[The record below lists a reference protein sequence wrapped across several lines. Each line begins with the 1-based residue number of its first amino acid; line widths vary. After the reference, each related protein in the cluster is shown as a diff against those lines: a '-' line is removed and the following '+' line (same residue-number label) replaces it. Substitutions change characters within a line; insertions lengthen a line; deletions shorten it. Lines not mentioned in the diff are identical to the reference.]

1 MWISTPMRRCLFQ
14 GNVEP
19 SGTTEHPQE
28 VLVLK
33 NLIIAVAVI
42 LALVVAIGWVVLGR
56 AGNGDDPALAQKI
69 EVIKRGDFQMRISA
83 TGNLE
88 PLIDVEIKSNVEGE
102 IVELLVKNSDYV
114 EKDQV
119 LLRLDPELYQEG
131 KKQAEADV
139 AAAKAQVRQA
149 ELNIELKNER
159 LESQLTQADADL
171 KIAQANLETVQATTI
186 THVSQAE
193 TDIQTTQNSLD
204 QDNIALEQAK
214 IVLEQ
219 AKITLSEQETSLKSA
234 KISMDNAKSEL
245 DRNTELFEKG
255 LVSKKA
261 LEDAQA
267 AHANAEAQYE
277 TAGTRVQSQKQTI
290 VSQRRTI
297 NVRESSIANREAILQ
312 NQRLNLD
319 NLKKMRQK
327 AEEEAKIRAD
337 NAETQLQELMLT
349 YDNEK
354 LLTQQSK
361 VSADANKLRRESSLK
376 NEAER
381 LEWTTIKAPMA
392 GVVTLL
398 ELEEGE
404 IVTSGRS
411 AFSQSPPIMTI
422 VDPSKMVVKTFINEV
437 DMERLR
443 LDQRAEIVVDAFQNK
458 TYNGRVYEI
467 SPSGQEQDNII
478 SFEVMVEVLGSPEE
492 LRPGMSADVDII
504 TYEEKGVLIAPIDA
518 VINEKG
524 AIVNAQVGN
533 TSPFKAN
540 QPIVMQTISEKTFAG
555 TVESVGNGSVSIRL
569 DGSQRGIM
577 PGPTTISLLVRG
589 DKKADGVSAQVN
601 LLKGKF
607 IMLDDGSPKGKRTA
621 IETGMQNETQV
632 IITGGVTDGDRVVLQ
647 QRKPPPGGGFGR

>member
-1 MWISTPMRRCLFQ
+1 M
-14 GNVEP
+14 
-19 SGTTEHPQE
+19 
-28 VLVLK
+28 K

-42 LALVVAIGWVVLGR
+42 LVLVVAIGWVVLGR
-56 AGNGDDPALAQKI
+56 GKNGDDSALAQKI
-69 EVIKRGDFQMRISA
+69 EVIKRDDFQMRISA

-119 LLRLDPELYQEG
+119 LLRLDPELYEEG

-159 LESQLTQADADL
+159 LESELTQADADL

-186 THVSQAE
+186 TQVSQAE

-204 QDNIALEQAK
+204 QDNIALEQAR
-214 IVLEQ
+214 IALEQ

-277 TAGTRVQSQKQTI
+277 TAGKRVESQKQTI
-290 VSQRRTI
+290 VSQQRTI
-297 NVRESSIANREAILQ
+297 NVRESSIANREAILE

-327 AEEEAKIRAD
+327 AEEEAKIRTD

-361 VSADANKLRRESSLK
+361 VSAEANKLRRESSLK

-381 LEWTTIKAPMA
+381 LEWTTIRAPMA

-458 TYNGRVYEI
+458 TYDGRVYEI

-504 TYEEKGVLIAPIDA
+504 TYEEKNVLLAPIDA

-540 QPIVMQTISEKTFAG
+540 QPIVMQTISEKTFNG
-555 TVESVGNGSVSIRL
+555 TIENVGNGSVTIRL

-577 PGPTTISLLVRG
+577 PGPTTISLLVKG
-589 DKKADGVSAQVN
+589 QKKADGVSAQVN

-607 IMLDDGSPKGKRTA
+607 VMLDDGSAKGNRTA

-632 IITGGVTDGDRVVLQ
+632 IIKGGVTDGDRVVLQ

>member
-1 MWISTPMRRCLFQ
+1 M
-14 GNVEP
+14 
-19 SGTTEHPQE
+19 
-28 VLVLK
+28 K
-33 NLIIAVAVI
+33 NLIIAGATI
-42 LALVVAIGWVVLGR
+42 LVLVVAIGWVVLGR
-56 AGNGDDPALAQKI
+56 GKNGTDPALSQKI
-69 EVIKRGDFQMRISA
+69 EIIKRDDFQMRISA

-119 LLRLDPELYQEG
+119 LLRLDPELYEEG

-149 ELNIELKNER
+149 ELNIQLKNER

-186 THVSQAE
+186 THISQAE
-193 TDIQTTQNSLD
+193 TDLQTTQNSLD

-214 IVLEQ
+214 IALEQ

-234 KISMDNAKSEL
+234 KISLDNAISEL

-267 AHANAEAQYE
+267 QHANAEAQHE
-277 TAGTRVQSQKQTI
+277 TAGKRVESQQQTI
-290 VSQRRTI
+290 VSQERTI
-297 NVRESSIANREAILQ
+297 NVRESSIANREATLE

-319 NLKKMRQK
+319 NLKKMRK
-327 AEEEAKIRAD
+327 KNEEEAQLRVD

-349 YDNEK
+349 LDNEK
-354 LLTQQSK
+354 SLTEQSK
-361 VSADANKLRRESSLK
+361 VSAEANKLRRESNLK
-376 NEAER
+376 NEEER
-381 LEWTTIKAPMA
+381 LEWTTIRAPMA
-392 GVVTLL
+392 GIVTLL

-443 LDQRAEIVVDAFQNK
+443 IDQRAEIVVDAFPNK
-458 TYNGRVYEI
+458 TYEGRVYEI

-478 SFEVMVEVLGSPEE
+478 SFEVMVEVVGSPEA

-504 TYEEKGVLIAPIDA
+504 TSEEKNVLMAPIDA

-533 TSPFKAN
+533 TSPFKPN
-540 QPIVMQTISEKTFAG
+540 QAIAMQTISEKIFNG
-555 TVESVGNGSVSIRL
+555 TVESVGNGSISIRL
-569 DGSQRGIM
+569 DGTQRGIM
-577 PGPTTISLLVRG
+577 PGPTTISLLVKG
-589 DKKADGVSAQVN
+589 KKKADGVSAQVN

-607 IMLDDGSPKGKRTA
+607 VMLDDGSSKGKRIA

-632 IITGGVTDGDRVVLQ
+632 VVTSGVTDGDRVILQ
-647 QRKPPPGGGFGR
+647 QRKPPPGGFGR

>member
-1 MWISTPMRRCLFQ
+1 M
-14 GNVEP
+14 
-19 SGTTEHPQE
+19 
-28 VLVLK
+28 K

-42 LALVVAIGWVVLGR
+42 LVLVVAIGWVVLGR
-56 AGNGDDPALAQKI
+56 GKNGNDSALAQKI
-69 EVIKRGDFQMRISA
+69 EVIKRDDFQMRISA

-119 LLRLDPELYQEG
+119 LLRLDPELYEEG

-159 LESQLTQADADL
+159 LESELTQADADL

-186 THVSQAE
+186 TQVSQAE

-204 QDNIALEQAK
+204 QDNIALEQAR

-219 AKITLSEQETSLKSA
+219 DKISLSEHETSLKSA
-234 KISMDNAKSEL
+234 KISLDNAKSEL

-267 AHANAEAQYE
+267 AHANAEAQHE
-277 TAGTRVQSQKQTI
+277 TAGKRVESQKQTI
-290 VSQRRTI
+290 VSQQRTI
-297 NVRESSIANREAILQ
+297 NVRESSIANREAILE

-327 AEEEAKIRAD
+327 AEEEAKIRTD

-381 LEWTTIKAPMA
+381 LEWTTIRAPMA

-458 TYNGRVYEI
+458 TYDGRVYEI

-504 TYEEKGVLIAPIDA
+504 TYEEKNVLLAPIDA
-518 VINEKG
+518 IINEKG

-540 QPIVMQTISEKTFAG
+540 QPIVMQTISEKTFNG
-555 TVESVGNGSVSIRL
+555 TVENVGNGSVTIRL

-577 PGPTTISLLVRG
+577 PGPTTISLLVKG
-589 DKKADGVSAQVN
+589 QKKADGVSAQVN

-607 IMLDDGSPKGKRTA
+607 VMLDDGSAKGNRTA

-632 IITGGVTDGDRVVLQ
+632 IVTSGVTDGDRVVLQ

>member
-1 MWISTPMRRCLFQ
+1 M
-14 GNVEP
+14 
-19 SGTTEHPQE
+19 
-28 VLVLK
+28 K
-33 NLIIAVAVI
+33 NLIIAAAVI
-42 LALVVAIGWVVLGR
+42 LVLVVAIGWVVLGR
-56 AGNGDDPALAQKI
+56 GKNGSDLALTQKI
-69 EVIKRGDFQMRISA
+69 EVVKRDNFQMRISA

-114 EKDQV
+114 EKNQV

-149 ELNIELKNER
+149 QLNIELKSER

-171 KIAQANLETVQATTI
+171 KITQANLETAKATTI
-186 THVSQAE
+186 THLNQAE

-219 AKITLSEQETSLKSA
+219 AKITLAEQETSLKSA
-234 KISMDNAKSEL
+234 KISLDNAKSEL

-267 AHANAEAQYE
+267 QHANAEAQFE
-277 TAGTRVQSQKQTI
+277 TAGKRVESQGQTI

-297 NVRESSIANREAILQ
+297 VVRQSSIANREATLE
-312 NQRLNLD
+312 NQKLNLG

-327 AEEEAKIRAD
+327 TEEEAQLRTE
-337 NAETQLQELMLT
+337 NAETQLQEHMLT

-354 LLTQQSK
+354 SLTEQSK
-361 VSADANKLRRESSLK
+361 VSAEANKLRRESSLK

-381 LEWTTIKAPMA
+381 LEWTTIRAPMA

-398 ELEEGE
+398 ELELGE

-443 LDQRAEIVVDAFQNK
+443 LDQKAEIIADAFQDK
-458 TYNGRVYEI
+458 TYEGKVYEI

-504 TYEEKGVLIAPIDA
+504 THEEEGVLMAPIDA
-518 VINEKG
+518 VISEKG

-533 TSPFKAN
+533 TSPFKPN
-540 QPIVMQTISEKTFAG
+540 QSIGMQTISEKTFNG
-555 TVESVGNGSVSIRL
+555 TVESVGNGNVTIRL

-577 PGPTTISLLVRG
+577 PGPTTVSLLVKG
-589 DKKADGVSAQVN
+589 QKKADGVSAQVN

-607 IMLDDGSPKGKRTA
+607 VMLDDGSPKGKRTA
-621 IETGMQNETQV
+621 IETGMQNETNVV
-632 IITGGVTDGDRVVLQ
+632 ITSGVTEGDRVILQ
-647 QRKPPPGGGFGR
+647 RRKPPPNGGFGR

>member
-1 MWISTPMRRCLFQ
+1 M
-14 GNVEP
+14 
-19 SGTTEHPQE
+19 
-28 VLVLK
+28 K

-56 AGNGDDPALAQKI
+56 GRNGDDLALSQKI
-69 EVIKRGDFQMRISA
+69 EVIKRDDFQMRISA

-119 LLRLDPELYQEG
+119 LLRLDPELYEEG

-139 AAAKAQVRQA
+139 AAAKAQVIQA
-149 ELNIELKNER
+149 ELNIQLKNER
-159 LESQLTQADADL
+159 LESQLNQADADL
-171 KIAQANLETVQATTI
+171 KIAQANLETVKATTI
-186 THVSQAE
+186 TQISQAE

-214 IVLEQ
+214 IALEQ

-267 AHANAEAQYE
+267 AHANAVAQHE
-277 TAGTRVQSQKQTI
+277 TSEKRVESQQQTI
-290 VSQRRTI
+290 ISQERTI
-297 NVRESSIANREAILQ
+297 AVRQSSIANREATLN
-312 NQRLNLD
+312 NQRLNLE

-327 AEEEAKIRAD
+327 TEEEAQLRVD
-337 NAETQLQELMLT
+337 NSETQLQELMLT

-354 LLTQQSK
+354 SLTEQSK
-361 VSADANKLRRESSLK
+361 VSAEANKLRRESSLK

-458 TYNGRVYEI
+458 TYDGRVYEI

-478 SFEVMVEVLGSPEE
+478 SFEVMVEVLGSSEE

-504 TYEEKGVLIAPIDA
+504 TYEEKNVLLAPIDA

-533 TSPFKAN
+533 TSPFKEN
-540 QPIVMQTISEKTFAG
+540 QPITMQTISEKTFAG
-555 TVESVGNGSVSIRL
+555 TVESVGNGNVTIRL

-577 PGPTTISLLVRG
+577 PGPTTISLLVKG
-589 DKKADGVSAQVN
+589 QKKANGVSAQVN

-607 IMLDDGSPKGKRTA
+607 VMLDDGSSKGKRTA

-632 IITGGVTDGDRVVLQ
+632 VITGGVTDGDRVVLQ

>member
-1 MWISTPMRRCLFQ
+1 M
-14 GNVEP
+14 
-19 SGTTEHPQE
+19 
-28 VLVLK
+28 K

-42 LALVVAIGWVVLGR
+42 LVLVVAIGWVVLGR
-56 AGNGDDPALAQKI
+56 GKNGDDSALAQKI
-69 EVIKRGDFQMRISA
+69 EVIKRDDFQMRISA

-119 LLRLDPELYQEG
+119 LLRLDPELYEEG

-159 LESQLTQADADL
+159 LESELTQADADL

-186 THVSQAE
+186 TQVSQAE

-204 QDNIALEQAK
+204 QDNIALEQAR
-214 IVLEQ
+214 IALEQ

-277 TAGTRVQSQKQTI
+277 TAGKRVESQKQTI
-290 VSQRRTI
+290 VSQQRTI
-297 NVRESSIANREAILQ
+297 NVRESSIANRKAILE

-327 AEEEAKIRAD
+327 AEEEAKIRTD

-381 LEWTTIKAPMA
+381 LEWTTIRAPMA

-458 TYNGRVYEI
+458 TYDGRVYEI

-504 TYEEKGVLIAPIDA
+504 TYEEKNVLLAPIDA

-540 QPIVMQTISEKTFAG
+540 QPIVMQTISEKTFNG
-555 TVESVGNGSVSIRL
+555 TVENVGNGSVTIRL

-577 PGPTTISLLVRG
+577 PGPTTISLLVKG
-589 DKKADGVSAQVN
+589 QKKADGVSAQVN

-607 IMLDDGSPKGKRTA
+607 VMLDDGSAKGNRTA

-632 IITGGVTDGDRVVLQ
+632 IIKGGVTDGDRVVLQ